1 MKLLISTYACAPNRG
16 SEHGVGWN
24 WTTEAH
30 RLGHEVWALVSPA
43 HKVMPL
49 SAASI
54 GLFRNCATGLS
65 NLQRSRNGN
74 VPTI

>member
-1 MKLLISTYACAPNRG
+1 MGNTKPRVYSAPNRG

-43 HKVMPL
+43 HRDAIAVI
-49 SAASI
+49 S
-54 GLFRNCATGLS
+54 
-65 NLQRSRNGN
+65 RSDAVARGIHWISPESRKGAE
-74 VPTI
+74 VGAHL